1 MANVS
6 QDRAAMNEAV
16 TLTRDAFDEING
28 IRATVV
34 QRKAELQATWQGNA
48 SMSFGRVV
56 DEWDRKCMVVLD
68 ALNDLAEGLGA
79 ARTSYEVTEEQQEAA
94 VNAVEEILNE
104 S

>member
-1 MANVS
+1 M
-6 QDRAAMNEAV
+6 QEAV
-16 TLTRDAFDEING
+16 TLTGDAFDAVNG

-48 SMSFGRVV
+48 SMGFGRVV
-56 DEWDRKCMVVLD
+56 DEWDRKCMIVLD
-68 ALNDLAEGLGA
+68 ALNDLKEGLGA
-79 ARTSYEVTEEQQEAA
+79 ARTTYEVTEEQQQEA